1 MRTISLLLVSL
12 GLMAVGC
19 KPKPP
24 TVAPL
29 PPEVQVVP
37 VVATNIPIYRDWVG
51 TLDSEV
57 NAAISAQVSGYL
69 LTRNYK
75 EGNVVTNGQVLFQ
88 IDPAP
93 FEATLARAQAQLV
106 EAQAHKEKTALDVQ
120 RYTPLAKVQAISQQE
135 LDDAIQAD
143 KAAAGQVESAKAG
156 VLQAQINLGFTT
168 IRSPVTGVAGLAS
181 LTEAQVGNLV
191 GPSTGPLTTVTKT
204 DPIRVYFS
212 VSQQFMIQMQQR
224 DLAEGRAPR
233 AGSDPEERAQ
243 LDLLLASGESYGRRG
258 KVLFGNN
265 QVDVKTGT
273 IRVVG
278 EFANP
283 QSLLVPGMFT
293 RVRAL
298 IGVETNALVVPQRAV
313 ADVQGRSLIALVEG
327 GDKIRIIPVR
337 TGERFG
343 SQWVI
348 RSMVPGELKA
358 GDQVVAE
365 GIQKVRDG
373 APVRPVPFAVTNAPA
388 AH

>member
-1 MRTISLLLVSL
+1 MRIFSLLLVALCLL
-12 GLMAVGC
+12 GAGC
-19 KPKPP
+19 KPKTPAAAPP
-24 TVAPL
+24 
-29 PPEVQVVP
+29 PPEVQVVK
-37 VVATNIPIYRDWVG
+37 VLATNVPIYRDWVG

-57 NAAISAQVSGYL
+57 NATISAQVSGYL
-69 LTRNYK
+69 LTRNYR
-75 EGNVVTNGQVLFQ
+75 EGSVVTNGQVLFQ

-233 AGSDPEERAQ
+233 AGSDPEDRAR
-243 LDLLLASGESYGRRG
+243 LELLLASGENYGHPG
-258 KVLFGNN
+258 VVLFGNN

-278 EFANP
+278 EFPNP

-313 ADVQGRSLIALVEG
+313 TDVQGRSLVAVVET
-327 GDKIRIIPVR
+327 GDKVRIFPVE
-337 TGERFG
+337 TGERTG
-343 SQWVI
+343 SRWVI
-348 RSMVPGELKA
+348 RGRSPGEIKA
-358 GDQVVAE
+358 GDLVVAE

-373 APVRPVPFAVTNAPA
+373 ATVKPVPFVVTNAPA